1 MEMYDETPKIWTG
14 YRSKF
19 AQAISVLN
27 KIMMHTRATKFD
39 RANLLA
45 ML

>member
-1 MEMYDETPKIWTG
+1 MNQLEMYDETPKK
-14 YRSKF
+14 SEL
-19 AQAISVLN
+19 VLN
-27 KIMMHTRATKFD
+27 KIMMHTSATEFD